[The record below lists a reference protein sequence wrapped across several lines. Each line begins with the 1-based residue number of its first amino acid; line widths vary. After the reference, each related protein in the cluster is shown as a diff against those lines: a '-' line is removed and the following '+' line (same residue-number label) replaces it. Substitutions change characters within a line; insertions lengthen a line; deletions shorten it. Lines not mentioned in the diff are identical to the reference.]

1 LVNFRERVGVKTNS
15 LFININMRKFKL
27 NLNEQKRKY
36 DTELD
41 PNLVSTRVP
50 TKNKKPIDTPTGS
63 EKLTVGREA
72 LSQDPKAKDKTAAVL
87 QSYPLPPEVLKH
99 KDPQDVLDAA
109 QKHVERN
116 LEWGHER
123 AMSLPEL
130 AGRSQQWYVGGHHIA
145 NKLGERFEH
154 PTHVAAAVIAS
165 QSPQKDWYQNVS
177 LGERIMKIHKHHQ
190 DTPWSEDMD
199 KITTKVFNPDK
210 KHQEILSNIKGKKLG
225 ELSDPIHKAAWI
237 RTYDEAHHP
246 RHHRSIT
253 PEGEFGEHVTGT
265 KGKRANAAWG
275 SFATIAN
282 GVRAIESN
290 GDIKKISKA
299 LGGEHKV
306 RSFYN
311 NILQPNAP
319 KIVNAHGEDTRD
331 VTVDTHAVGSSFVRP
346 ALAGSAREVLHTLKG
361 PPASAKMGT
370 KGTYP
375 LLASAFRGTADKVG
389 IIPNAL
395 QSVVWDEKRASNPP
409 KAKGG
414 AAKKSAIEDVWKT
427 VRAGGVG
434 HEEAL
439 KQIGGI
445 MGPTG
450 KPTWEKTKGNPL
462 ITSTFESVNNKF
474 KKMLSEQKSFKKRA

>member
-1 LVNFRERVGVKTNS
+1 MMGRVGVKTNS
-15 LFININMRKFKL
+15 LFFLNNSMRKFKV
-27 NLNEQKRKY
+27 NLNEQKRRY
-36 DTELD
+36 DTTLD

-50 TKNKKPIDTPTGS
+50 TKNAKPLETPTGA

-72 LSQDPKAKDKTAAVL
+72 LSQDPKVRDKTSALL
-87 QSYPLPPEVLKH
+87 QTYSLPPDVLKH
-99 KDPQDVLDAA
+99 KNPEDVLNAA
-109 QKHVERN
+109 QKHMERN

-130 AGRSQQWYVGGHHIA
+130 AERSQQWYVGGHHIA
-145 NKLGERFEH
+145 KKLGERFGLPH
-154 PTHVAAAVIAS
+154 HVAAAVIAT

-190 DTPWSEDMD
+190 DTSWSEDMD
-199 KITTKVFNPDK
+199 RITPKVFKSSK
-210 KHQEILSNIKGKKLG
+210 KHQEILSAIKGKKLG

-237 RTYDEAHHP
+237 RTYDQAHHP
-246 RHHRSIT
+246 RHHRLIT
-253 PEGEFGEHVTGT
+253 PEGEYGEHVIDT
-265 KGKRANAAWG
+265 KGKRTSTAWG

-290 GDIKKISKA
+290 GDVKTISKA
-299 LGGEHKV
+299 LGGQHKV

-311 NILQPNAP
+311 NIVQPNAP

-331 VTVDTHAVGSSFVRP
+331 VTVDTHAVGSAFVRP
-346 ALAGSAREVLHTLKG
+346 ALAGSSKEVSHALSG

-375 LLASAFRGTADKVG
+375 VIASAFRGTADKIG
-389 IIPNAL
+389 IVPNAL

-409 KAKGG
+409 KSKGG

-439 KQIGGI
+439 KQIGNI

-450 KPTWEKTKGNPL
+450 RPTWEKTKGNPL
-462 ITSTFESVNNKF
+462 ITSTFESVNIKF
-474 KKMLSEQKSFKKRA
+474 KRLLAEQKSNIKRA